1 MLRSFAFLFVF
12 VSSFAQADEAADKAA
27 VAAAAA
33 KEAALGLHS
42 ESEAG
47 YIVVGGN
54 AKSQSFSGKQST
66 WYQFESD
73 LLKLSG
79 HYLNSQAQNQ
89 ATRQLE
95 GVAENW
101 SANLR
106 YEHIIIPNTFNL
118 FTQAGVRGDRF
129 VGVDFGQL
137 YDVGAKYFIIS
148 NESFKWFTEGGYQ
161 FLKEEFRD
169 DANPATPAYR
179 ESHFIRLFTQADYIY
194 TPSIKFGLWLEYLPD
209 LKEEEN
215 YRVNFSPFMTAI
227 LSDTFSLKFGYEGYY
242 RNLPVAPNTIRFDFR
257 HVTALIAKF

>member
-1 MLRSFAFLFVF
+1 MLRTLAVLFLFLF
-12 VSSFAQADEAADKAA
+12 LGSLAHADEAADKAA
-27 VAAAAA
+27 AAKAAAM
-33 KEAALGLHS
+33 GLHH
-42 ESEAG
+42 ESELG

-54 AKSQSFSGKQST
+54 AKSQSFSGKQGT
-66 WYQFESD
+66 WYQFDND
-73 LLKLSG
+73 LVKLNG

-101 SANLR
+101 SASLR
-106 YEHIIIPNTFNL
+106 WEHIYIPETFSV
-118 FTQAGVRGDRF
+118 FSQAGVRGDRF
-129 VGVDFGQL
+129 IGVDFGQL
-137 YDVGAKYFIIS
+137 YDAGVKYYLIS
-148 NESFKWFTEGGYQ
+148 GESFKWFAEGGYQ

-169 DANPATPAYR
+169 DANPATPAYL

-194 TPSIKFGLWLEYLPD
+194 SPSIKFGLWVEYLPD

-215 YRVNFSPFMTAI
+215 YRVNFSPYMMAI

-242 RNLPVAPNTIRFDFR
+242 RNMPVAPNTIRFDFR